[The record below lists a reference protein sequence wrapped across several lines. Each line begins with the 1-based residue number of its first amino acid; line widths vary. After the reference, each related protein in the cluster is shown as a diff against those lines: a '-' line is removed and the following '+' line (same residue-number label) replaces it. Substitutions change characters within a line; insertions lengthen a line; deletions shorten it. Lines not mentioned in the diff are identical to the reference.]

1 LNKGDLYQEMEG
13 GFPFYTDKKE
23 RKKFLTYKEIQKGA
37 VAKPYMTNDLLIY
50 D

>member
-1 LNKGDLYQEMEG
+1 MEG

-23 RKKFLTYKEIQKGA
+23 RKKFLTYKEIQKGSGCKA
-37 VAKPYMTNDLLIY
+37 IY